1 VVVVALEERQ
11 LHLEKVLLAVMDT
24 VVEQELLAQ
33 QDKVVLE
40 ELVFGLDQTV
50 HQVAEEAQVQQV
62 VERQILQV
70 EQVVQD

>member
-1 VVVVALEERQ
+1 VEVVLEERQ
-11 LHLEKVLLAVMDT
+11 LHLEKVLLVVMDT

-40 ELVFGLDQTV
+40 ELVFGVDQMV
-50 HQVAEEAQVQQV
+50 HQVAEAVLVVQVL
-62 VERQILQV
+62 ERQILQV